1 MNMNNKHAAQESAT
15 TSASRI
21 PPHVAWPLFVVLL
34 LVIGVGSSLA
44 IVFAARSDGGAK
56 VIENYYEKAIAWDS
70 TSKLTRE
77 SDAAGWVVSMDY
89 VPPASSTTTGKMEI
103 VFIDNAGQ
111 PITGLAG
118 SVSAYR
124 PQHSRALG
132 TAALTADTTKP
143 GTYFHAFGHAASG
156 IWDFEIH
163 AQQDSFQFH
172 KVIRKELIF

>member
-1 MNMNNKHAAQESAT
+1 MNQNNMDPAQEPAT
-15 TSASRI
+15 SVASRI
-21 PPHVAWPLFVVLL
+21 PPHLAWPLFVVLL

-70 TSKLTRE
+70 TSKLTRD
-77 SDAAGWVVSMDY
+77 SKAAGWIVSMQY
-89 VPPASSTTTGKMEI
+89 VPPAAPATTGSMEV
-103 VFIDNAGQ
+103 VFIDNTGM
-111 PITGLAG
+111 PITGLVG
-118 SVSAYR
+118 TLSAYR
-124 PQHSRALG
+124 PQHSRALY
-132 TAALTADTTKP
+132 TATLTPDTTKP
-143 GTYFHAFGHAASG
+143 GTYYHPFTHAAAG